1 MTDIIEY
8 PKVLYK
14 GDTIDYIMQN
24 ALSDDDEKAMRDA
37 GWADYA
43 DLPKGEE
50 VEPHTD
56 GKGEAL
62 ANAMAKI
69 AELESELRTYQ
80 LKDMTAEELKAILTK
95 RSIEF
100 GTRDSKEM
108 LLKLVI
114 ESE

>member
-24 ALSDDDEKAMRDA
+24 TQDSDDEKAMRDA

-43 DLPKGEE
+43 DLPIGEV
-50 VEPHTD
+50 VEPQSND
-56 GKGEAL
+56 AEQAY
-62 ANAMAKI
+62 ANAMARI
-69 AELESELRTYQ
+69 AELEAELRTYQ
-80 LKDMTAEELKAILTK
+80 LKDMTAEELKAILTE

-100 GTRDSKEM
+100 GTRDSKET